1 MRRITGILIAGVSF
15 GGAVT
20 LFGVAL
26 VDAMRVET
34 APQIAATGQAATD
47 LAGPVG
53 APAVALSDSPAAGA
67 RGLESAQPG
76 RVFPDLEAWAAETTS
91 PRLPSIELNRAVNQ
105 DPFQPDRS
113 APAQRYVLPGQRRA
127 TRVEREPTP
136 APEFRVVGAARIG
149 PGGVALVQV
158 DRGDVPIAVNVGESI
173 EGYRLV
179 SVTDEGATFEGA
191 VVTAEGG
198 SWPLSVLQPRAER
211 RRNDNNRDRNT
222 REQAAQRAQR
232 AQQDVASQLQVLIQ
246 GSIQE
251 LLPRGGRA
259 GFGGRGGRGGRGGGG
274 Q

>member
-1 MRRITGILIAGVSF
+1 MKRITGILVAGVSF
-15 GGAVT
+15 GGAVA
-20 LFGVAL
+20 LFGIVL

-34 APQIAATGQAATD
+34 APQVAVPGQAATD

-53 APAVALSDSPAAGA
+53 APAVALSDSPDAGA
-67 RGLESAQPG
+67 RGLESARPG

-91 PRLPSIELNRAVNQ
+91 PRLPSIELDRAVNQ

-127 TRVEREPTP
+127 TRVGREPTP

-149 PGGVALVQV
+149 QGGVALVQV

-173 EGYRLV
+173 EGYRLM

-211 RRNDNNRDRNT
+211 RSRNDNNRDRNT
-222 REQAAQRAQR
+222 REQATQR

-246 GSIQE
+246 GSLQE
-251 LLPRGGRA
+251 LLPQGGRA

>member
-1 MRRITGILIAGVSF
+1 MKRITGILVAGVSF
-15 GGAVT
+15 GGAVA
-20 LFGVAL
+20 LFGVVL

-34 APQIAATGQAATD
+34 APQVAVTGQAATD

-53 APAVALSDSPAAGA
+53 APAVAQ
-67 RGLESAQPG
+67 GLESAQPG

-91 PRLPSIELNRAVNQ
+91 PRLPSIELDRAVNQ

-127 TRVEREPTP
+127 TRVGREPTP

-149 PGGVALVQV
+149 QGGVALVQV

-211 RRNDNNRDRNT
+211 RSRNDNNRDRNT
-222 REQAAQRAQR
+222 REQATQR

-246 GSIQE
+246 GSLQE
-251 LLPRGGRA
+251 LLPQGGRA